1 MTLVTFTQD
10 GNVGIL
16 TIDNPPVNALS
27 PVVADGIRDSLKT
40 AEADPSIEAIVL
52 TAKGKTFVTGAD
64 IREFAKLRAGERS
77 FGDGLYPLLQSIE
90 DCPKPVVAA
99 IAGSAL
105 GGGLEL
111 ALACHYR
118 VATREAQV
126 GQPEVKLGIIP
137 GAGGTQRLPRLAGV
151 ATALELCAKGHSLA
165 ANAAAEC
172 GIVDQIAD
180 GDLIQGAVAFA
191 RECAIR
197 TAHPITRALSVKLDD
212 RQSNTDLFESARA
225 HAGRRN
231 RGQIGPL
238 RAIEAVSASIRL
250 PFDEGCRKE
259 AELFQECLHSDQ
271 SAAMIHAF
279 FASREVRKIP
289 GVSKSTPV
297 SDVRSVAIVGGG
309 TMGAGIAVVYADAGI
324 AVILK
329 EVKSEL
335 LDSAMTKIRRTYA
348 RSVERGRLSQELAD
362 ERLAL
367 VKPQLSYEGFD
378 KVDIVVEAVFE
389 GMEIKKQVFAELDG
403 SCQPS
408 AILASNTSSLDID
421 EIASATSR
429 PQQVIGHHFFAPP
442 NIMRL
447 LELVRGKETSG
458 GVIATSMALA
468 GRLGKVGVLVGN
480 CRGFVGNRMYHCY
493 QREAQFLV
501 EEGAKVEQIDAALVG
516 FGMAMGP
523 LATGDLSGLDV
534 SWRIRKEYAHMA
546 KPGVRTQRLA
556 DQLCELGRFGQKTKA
571 GWYRYEPPGRKPIP
585 DPAVEEISLACAR
598 EGGIERRSIEQ
609 QEIVERTIYALV
621 NEGAKILEE
630 GISLRAGDID
640 IIYLNGYGFPVHRGG
655 PLWYAGVVGLQQV
668 YERICAFREIHGE
681 LWEPAALL
689 ERLAEAGMTFDD
701 FDRERKGV
709 E

>member
-1 MTLVTFTQD
+1 MTLVTYTQD

-27 PVVADGIRDSLKT
+27 PLVADEIRDSLKT
-40 AEADPSIEAIVL
+40 AEADPAIDAIVV
-52 TAKGKTFVTGAD
+52 TAKGKTFVSGAD
-64 IREFAKLRAGERS
+64 IHEFAKLRSGERS
-77 FGDGLYPLLQSIE
+77 FGDGLYPLLKSIE

-111 ALACHYR
+111 AIACHYR
-118 VATREAQV
+118 VAARGAQV

-151 ATALELCAKGHSLA
+151 ATALELCAKGNSLA
-165 ANAAAEC
+165 ANAAVEC
-172 GIVDQIAD
+172 GIVDQIVD
-180 GDLIQGAVAFA
+180 GDLLEAAVAFA
-191 RECAIR
+191 RER
-197 TAHPITRALSVKLDD
+197 SSRESHPITRALSEKIGEP
-212 RQSNTDLFESARA
+212 QSNAELFESARA

-231 RGQIGPL
+231 RGQIAPL

-279 FASREVRKIP
+279 FASREVRKVP
-289 GVSKSTPV
+289 GSSKSTPA
-297 SDVRSVAIVGGG
+297 DVRSVAIVGGG
-309 TMGAGIAVVYADAGI
+309 TMGAGIAIVYADAGI

-329 EVKSEL
+329 EVKPEL
-335 LDSAMTKIRRTYA
+335 LDSAMTKIRKTYA

-362 ERLAL
+362 QRLAL
-367 VKPQLSYEGFD
+367 VQPQLSYEGFER
-378 KVDIVVEAVFE
+378 VDLVVEAVFE
-389 GMEIKKQVFAELDG
+389 GMEIKKQVFAELDRA
-403 SCQPS
+403 CKPS
-408 AILASNTSSLDID
+408 AVLASNTSSLDID

-447 LELVRGKETSG
+447 LEIVRGKESSKS
-458 GVIATSMALA
+458 VIATSMALA
-468 GRLGKVGVLVGN
+468 AKLGKVGVLVGN

-501 EEGAKVEQIDAALVG
+501 EEGAKVEQVDAALFG

-534 SWRIRKEYAHMA
+534 SWRIRKEYAHLA

-598 EGGIERRSIEQ
+598 EGGIGRRSIEQ
-609 QEIVERTIYALV
+609 QEIVERTIYALA

-655 PLWYAGVVGLQQV
+655 PMWYAGVVGLQQV
-668 YERICAFREIHGE
+668 YERICKFREIHGE
-681 LWEPAALL
+681 LWEPAPLL

-701 FDRERKGV
+701 FDRERKGA